1 MEGAMRETVLR
12 AEGLCKWFG
21 RTQVVEDL
29 SLEVKR
35 GEIVGLLGPNG
46 SGKTTSLRMMLGLI
60 PPDAGRVTILG
71 QPPQRARDRT
81 GYLPEER
88 GLYTDERALDML
100 VYVGRLRGM
109 SRTEARR
116 RALEWMARLKLED
129 HTRSKVEKLSHGM
142 QQRLQFIA
150 SVLHNPELL
159 ILDEPF
165 QGLDPIH
172 TLLLLQILGEL
183 RDQGVAIVL
192 STHQLDL
199 AEQLC
204 DRVAM
209 LFQGRVVV
217 EGTLEEIRQ
226 KFAGRVVRVI
236 AESLPPD
243 LPGVQEIRSF
253 GREKKL
259 ILEEQADP
267 DSILR
272 ALLERGARVDLWERH
287 ALSLYEVFHLVASRA

>member
-1 MEGAMRETVLR
+1 
-12 AEGLCKWFG
+12 
-21 RTQVVEDL
+21 
-29 SLEVKR
+29 
-35 GEIVGLLGPNG
+35 
-46 SGKTTSLRMMLGLI
+46 
-60 PPDAGRVTILG
+60 
-71 QPPQRARDRT
+71 
-81 GYLPEER
+81 
-88 GLYTDERALDML
+88 LYKDERALDML

-253 GREKKL
+253 GREKEL

-287 ALSLYEVFHLVASRA
+287 ALSLYEVFYLVASRA

>member
-1 MEGAMRETVLR
+1 MEGAMKETVLR
-12 AEGLCKWFG
+12 AEGLRKWFG

-60 PPDAGRVTILG
+60 PPDAGRVTLLG

-88 GLYTDERALDML
+88 GLYKDERALDVL

-116 RALEWMARLKLED
+116 RALEWMARLELED

-150 SVLHNPELL
+150 SVLHDPELL

-287 ALSLYEVFHLVASRA
+287 ALSLYEVFYLVASRA

>member
-60 PPDAGRVTILG
+60 PPDAGRVTLLG

-88 GLYTDERALDML
+88 GLYKDERALDVL

-116 RALEWMARLKLED
+116 RALEWMARLELED
-129 HTRSKVEKLSHGM
+129 HTHSKVEKLSHGM

-150 SVLHNPELL
+150 SVLHDPELL

-287 ALSLYEVFHLVASRA
+287 ALSLYEVFYLVASRA

>member
-88 GLYTDERALDML
+88 GLYKDERALDML

-142 QQRLQFIA
+142 RQRLQFIA

>member
-88 GLYTDERALDML
+88 GLYKDERALDML

-150 SVLHNPELL
+150 SVLHDPELL

-209 LFQGRVVV
+209 LFQGRLVV

-253 GREKKL
+253 GREKEL

-287 ALSLYEVFHLVASRA
+287 ALSLYEVFYLVASRA

>member
-88 GLYTDERALDML
+88 GLYKDERALDML

-150 SVLHNPELL
+150 SVLHDPELL

>member
-1 MEGAMRETVLR
+1 MRETVLR

-88 GLYTDERALDML
+88 GLYKDERALDVL

-116 RALEWMARLKLED
+116 RALEWMARLELED

-150 SVLHNPELL
+150 SVLHDPELL